1 MKKSLMVIV
10 LSLTMVLTN
19 VNVVSASGNKNSYH
33 VGDVVY
39 SSKKQSSIYQKLPD
53 YDGKDVIIIE
63 NGSDSKN
70 TSIDLYKLENGELVK
85 TGDKISQFSN
95 HYMLSWKADSV
106 KVNGKECWKI
116 GENLYVDS
124 SRISQLNVQRM
135 YEVGQEVQN
144 YGNYSEGNTKNKNVD
159 TIRVNNSNGA
169 NVPVMSLQNDGS
181 FVLNSKVALSNN
193 SVWQTDKVRK
203 YDGDIYC
210 RIATNEW
217 VNATGYVVK

>member
-1 MKKSLMVIV
+1 MKKGLMIIV

-19 VNVVSASGNKNSYH
+19 SNVVSASGNKDTYH

-39 SSKKQSSIYQKLPD
+39 SSAKQNSIYQKLPD

-63 NGSDSKN
+63 NGSDPRD

-85 TGDKISQFSN
+85 TGDKIRQFSN
-95 HYMLSWKADSV
+95 HYMLSWKADPV
-106 KVNGKECWKI
+106 KVNEKECWKI

-135 YEVGQEVQN
+135 HEVGQEVQN
-144 YGNYSEGNTKNKNVD
+144 YGNYSEGNTRNKNMD
-159 TIRVNNSNGA
+159 AIRVNNSNDIS
-169 NVPVMSLQNDGS
+169 VPVMSLQNDGS
-181 FVLNSKVALSNN
+181 FVLKNDVALYNN

-217 VNATGYVVK
+217 INATSYVVK